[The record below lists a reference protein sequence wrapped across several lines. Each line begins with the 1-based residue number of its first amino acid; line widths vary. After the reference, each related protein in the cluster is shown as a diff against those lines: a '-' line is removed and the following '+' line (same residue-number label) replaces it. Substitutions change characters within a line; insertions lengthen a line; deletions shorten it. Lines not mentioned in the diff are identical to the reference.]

1 MRIAWVMGWAVPEE
15 WFAPLARGTLPQAE
29 HAFFAASP
37 NWLAQVC
44 ASGPWDVIAGHSL
57 GTLLLL
63 QEAGVVSRLAP
74 RVVLLAPVFGFPRE
88 ADHGGCVEL
97 TQVNYLMRWLRKD
110 RGAALEDFYLRSGL
124 EGCHAGA
131 MISPD
136 GLLQWGLERL
146 ANDRVAPVLPAGWR
160 AYAGGRD
167 ALLNAEEL
175 AARVSGVIVVADAT
189 HHPEALL
196 RAWTEGGA

>member
-1 MRIAWVMGWAVPEE
+1 MRVAWVMGWAVPEA
-15 WFAPLARGTLPQAE
+15 WFAPLVRDALPQAE

-63 QEAGVVSRLAP
+63 QEAGAVSRLAP
-74 RVVLLAPVFGFPRE
+74 HVVLLAPVFGFPRE
-88 ADHGGCVEL
+88 ADLGGCVER
-97 TQVNYLMRWLRKD
+97 TQLNYLMRWLRKD

-124 EGCHAGA
+124 EGCHADA
-131 MISPD
+131 MTSPD

-167 ALLNAEEL
+167 ALVNGAEL
-175 AARVSGVIVVADAT
+175 AVRVNGVNIVAEAT